1 MRSMTGFAATKATLT
16 INSTRVH
23 VTVSLKSVNARFF
36 ECICKFPYAL
46 HHLET
51 DFIKLLK
58 HELIRGHLFM
68 SINVS
73 DQGALKGNITASLP
87 IAQSYVTVA
96 KQIQEATGIGGNLTI
111 SDLVNLPHLF
121 SVEEQLLNDDIKG
134 QLTVVVR
141 DTIKL
146 LINEQE
152 KEGLML
158 AQDINQRM
166 ALATKHITEIERL
179 HETFMTHR
187 KNEILKEIQSYT
199 SEDSLIETRKAAL
212 YYMLDKIDIHE
223 EIVRFK
229 SHLKNMQELLT
240 SSTIE
245 IGKRLDFTLQELG
258 REINTIAAK
267 CSDAAMGSQAIDI
280 KVELEKAREQVQN
293 II

>member
-1 MRSMTGFAATKATLT
+1 MTGFAAKKTTLT
-16 INSTRVH
+16 INHTRVH
-23 VTVSLKSVNARFF
+23 VTISLKSVNARFF

-51 DFIKLLK
+51 DFIKILK
-58 HELIRGHLFM
+58 HELIRGHLLM

-73 DQGALKGNITASLP
+73 DQGALKGSITASIP
-87 IAQSYVTVA
+87 IAQSYVEVA
-96 KQIQEATGIGGNLTI
+96 KQIQDITHVAGTLTI
-111 SDLVNLPHLF
+111 SDIINLPHLF
-121 SVEEQLLNDDIKG
+121 SIEEQLLDDTVKE
-134 QLTVVVR
+134 QLTELVKE
-141 DTIKL
+141 TINA
-146 LINEQE
+146 LIIEEE
-152 KEGLML
+152 KEGAAML
-158 AQDINQRM
+158 QDIKQRM
-166 ALATKHITEIERL
+166 SLVSKHMTEIERL
-179 HETFMTHR
+179 HETFMAQR
-187 KNEILKEIQSYT
+187 KNSILQEIQSYA
-199 SEDSLIETRKAAL
+199 SEDTVIETRKAAL

-229 SHLKNMQELLT
+229 SHLKNMQELI
-240 SSTIE
+240 SSSVIE

>member
-1 MRSMTGFAATKATLT
+1 MTGFAAKKTTLT
-16 INSTRVH
+16 INNTRVH
-23 VTVSLKSVNARFF
+23 VTISLKSVNSRFF

-58 HELIRGHLFM
+58 HELIRGHLLM

-73 DQGALKGNITASLP
+73 DQGALKGSINASIP
-87 IAQSYVTVA
+87 IAQSYVEVA
-96 KQIQEATGIGGNLTI
+96 KQIQDITQVEGKLTI
-111 SDLVNLPHLF
+111 SDIITLPHIF
-121 SVEEQLLNDDIKG
+121 STEDQLID
-134 QLTVVVR
+134 
-141 DTIKL
+141 DTIKEQL
-146 LINEQE
+146 TELVRETIKALILEEE
-152 KEGLML
+152 KEGAMML
-158 AQDINQRM
+158 QDIKQRIG
-166 ALATKHITEIERL
+166 LVTKHMTAIEQL
-179 HETFMTHR
+179 HATFMAQR

-199 SEDSLIETRKAAL
+199 TEDTLIETRKAAL

-229 SHLKNMQELLT
+229 SHLKNMQDLLS
-240 SSTIE
+240 SSTVE

>member
-1 MRSMTGFAATKATLT
+1 MTGFAAKKTTLT
-16 INSTRVH
+16 INNTRVH
-23 VTVSLKSVNARFF
+23 VTISLKSVNARFF

-51 DFIKLLK
+51 DFIKILK
-58 HELIRGHLFM
+58 HELIRGHLLM

-73 DQGALKGNITASLP
+73 DQGALKGTINASIP
-87 IAQSYVTVA
+87 IAQSYVEVA
-96 KQIQEATGIGGNLTI
+96 KQIQDITHIEGKLTI
-111 SDLVNLPHLF
+111 SDIITLPHIF
-121 SVEEQLLNDDIKG
+121 SIEEQLLDDNVKEELT
-134 QLTVVVR
+134 QLVKE
-141 DTIKL
+141 TIKA
-146 LINEQE
+146 LIIEEE
-152 KEGLML
+152 KEGAML
-158 AQDINQRM
+158 LQDIKHRIS
-166 ALATKHITEIERL
+166 LVTKHIAEIEKL
-179 HETFMTHR
+179 HESFMAQR
-187 KNEILKEIQSYT
+187 KNDILKEIQSYT
-199 SEDSLIETRKAAL
+199 SEDTLIETRKAAL

-229 SHLKNMQELLT
+229 SHLKNMQDLLS
-240 SSTIE
+240 SSTVE

>member
-1 MRSMTGFAATKATLT
+1 MRSMTGFAAKKTTLT
-16 INSTRVH
+16 INNTKVY
-23 VTVSLKSVNARFF
+23 VTISLKSVNARFF

-58 HELIRGHLFM
+58 HELLRGHLLM

-73 DQGALKGNITASLP
+73 DQGALKGTINASIP
-87 IAQSYVTVA
+87 IAQSYVEVA
-96 KQIQEATGIGGNLTI
+96 KQIQDITHIEGKLTI
-111 SDLVNLPHLF
+111 SDIIMLPHIF
-121 SVEEQLLNDDIKG
+121 SIEEQLLDDSFKEDLT
-134 QLTVVVR
+134 QLVKE
-141 DTIKL
+141 TITA
-146 LINEQE
+146 LIAEEE
-152 KEGLML
+152 KEGKVLL
-158 AQDINQRM
+158 QDIRQRM
-166 ALATKHITEIERL
+166 SLVAKHIAEIEKL
-179 HETFMTHR
+179 HETFMTQR
-187 KNEILKEIQSYT
+187 KNNILQEIQSYT
-199 SEDSLIETRKAAL
+199 TEDTIIETRKAAL

-229 SHLKNMQELLT
+229 SHLKNMHDLL
-240 SSTIE
+240 SSSIVE
-245 IGKRLDFTLQELG
+245 IGKKLDFTLQELG